1 MANPC
6 YTFMQFM
13 IFHTP
18 PNLNNL
24 LILKKTSKKED
35 QTDGGLWKN
44 LYLCAYQ
51 KRHFTFAP
59 GIRGRTCLRLPSTH
73 ESHAKPELDF
83 L

>member
-1 MANPC
+1 MAVC
-6 YTFMQFM
+6 
-13 IFHTP
+13 
-18 PNLNNL
+18 
-24 LILKKTSKKED
+24 E
-35 QTDGGLWKN
+35 KN

-83 L
+83 LTF